1 MKNPYFNIFLYWFV
15 EKTKIDHDFEKQFIS
30 ALYNNYGEED
40 QKQITE
46 ALKWAVNEKDID
58 FNKSLPG
65 ITISNK
71 EIRKKL
77 INIIAM
83 LKT

>member
-1 MKNPYFNIFLYWFV
+1 VKYQHLNIFLYWFV
-15 EKTKIDHDFEKQFIS
+15 EKTKIDQDFEKQFIS
-30 ALYNNYGEED
+30 ALYNNYSEEE
-40 QKQITE
+40 QKQITA
-46 ALKWAVNEKDID
+46 ALKWAVNEKSID
-58 FNKSLPG
+58 FKKSLPG
-65 ITISNK
+65 ITISNQ